1 MAAIGDRPERL
12 AAEIVDGSVEGA
24 AAGLPDLERVV
35 LAGHLVSV
43 GQQPALDPLDQVRA
57 AGRDPVRLPRLP
69 DHVPQRLAEMAAFE
83 VDLESALA
91 RVARAGDDLPRARN
105 LDPAELEEADVAD
118 LRAEEIRQQRLGL
131 RPLHGER
138 ADVGLSYLR
147 VHARAERQP
156 LGVEQHVGIGDREPE
171 PVLGQLQQHRIV
183 DQPGA
188 LVDDGDVEAVADSG
202 RPQIA
207 RRHPLHEAEGVRP
220 ADLDLALA
228 RDVPDLHM
236 LAQVPVVVLDA
247 ALIGLGQQHV
257 VDDGVAA
264 HAERLD
270 APGVRRAPDA
280 ARHVESVGNLRSPA
294 ATPSR
299 NGRWAR

>member
-1 MAAIGDRPERL
+1 MAALGDRAERL
-12 AAEIVDGSVEGA
+12 AAEIVDGSINGA
-24 AAGLPDLERVV
+24 AAGLPDLKRVV

-57 AGRDPVRLPRLP
+57 AGRDVVRLPRLP
-69 DHVPQRLAEMAAFE
+69 DHVPQRLAELAALE

-91 RVARAGDDLPRARN
+91 RIARTGDDLPRARH
-105 LDPAELEEADVAD
+105 LDPAEFEEADVAYM
-118 LRAEEIRQQRLGL
+118 RAEEIRQQRLGL
-131 RPLHGER
+131 RALHGER
-138 ADVGLSYLR
+138 ADVGLEHLR
-147 VHARAERQP
+147 LHARAERQP
-156 LGVEQHVGIGDREPE
+156 LGVEQHVAVGDREPE

-188 LVDDGDVEAVADSG
+188 LVDDGHVEAVADPG
-202 RPQIA
+202 AAQIA
-207 RRHPLHEAEGVRP
+207 RRHPLHEAGGVGS

-228 RDVPDLHM
+228 RDVPDLRM
-236 LAQVPVVVLDA
+236 RAQVPVILLDA

-257 VDDGVAA
+257 VDDRVAA
-264 HAERLD
+264 HAERFD
-270 APGVRRAPDA
+270 APGVGRAPDA
-280 ARHVESVGNLRSPA
+280 ARHVEPVGNLKSPA